1 MSCRSVRVYY
11 ACKHSIRQLNIIFRY
26 TYNNQ
31 PDKAIEYNLR
41 LRRPN
46 AFELIQEYN
55 MFDAVKDK
63 AVLLMEFDQHLLE
76 KEENKNKPS
85 KMPAVQLLVKN
96 TDAIPVSDLLLII
109 HRITS
114 SNLLHFSLKR

>member
-1 MSCRSVRVYY
+1 MTNNNNNYY
-11 ACKHSIRQLNIIFRY
+11 CRY
-26 TYNNQ
+26 TFNNQ

-76 KEENKNKPS
+76 KEGDEAKKS
-85 KMPAVQLLVKN
+85 TKSTKMPAVQLLVKN
-96 TDAIPVSDLLLII
+96 TDAIPVSICV
-109 HRITS
+109 
-114 SNLLHFSLKR
+114 

>member
-1 MSCRSVRVYY
+1 MSS
-11 ACKHSIRQLNIIFRY
+11 SLLTLPIRY

-46 AFELIQEYN
+46 AFQLIQEYN

-63 AVLLMEFDQHLLE
+63 AVLLLEFDQHLLRSAE
-76 KEENKNKPS
+76 NENKKPS
-85 KMPAVQLLVKN
+85 QMPAVQMLVKN
-96 TDAIPVSDLLLII
+96 TDAIQVRQILL
-109 HRITS
+109 
-114 SNLLHFSLKR
+114 FCSLGMLFAYTTPYVAQQGCTAVAIA

>member
-1 MSCRSVRVYY
+1 MHDTH
-11 ACKHSIRQLNIIFRY
+11 KHTTHLYDRY

-76 KEENKNKPS
+76 KEGETKSKPS

-96 TDAIPVSDLLLII
+96 TDAIPVSFVCYRKGYIDN
-109 HRITS
+109 S
-114 SNLLHFSLKR
+114 SCYHSSLKK

>member
-1 MSCRSVRVYY
+1 MNSL
-11 ACKHSIRQLNIIFRY
+11 HRY
-26 TYNNQ
+26 TYNSQ
-31 PDKAIEYNLR
+31 PDKAIEYYLR

-63 AVLLMEFDQHLLE
+63 AVLLMEFDQHLIE
-76 KEENKNKPS
+76 KEESQTKPT

-96 TDAIPVSDLLLII
+96 TDAIPVSLLL
-109 HRITS
+109 
-114 SNLLHFSLKR
+114 FSKIYSHLM

>member
-1 MSCRSVRVYY
+1 MDL
-11 ACKHSIRQLNIIFRY
+11 HTNITTHLHYRY
-26 TYNNQ
+26 TYNSQ

-76 KEENKNKPS
+76 KEGETKSKPS

-96 TDAIPVSDLLLII
+96 TDAIPVSLFGCKKRGGGIQKAHHSAI
-109 HRITS
+109 PARKS
-114 SNLLHFSLKR
+114 S

>member
-1 MSCRSVRVYY
+1 M
-11 ACKHSIRQLNIIFRY
+11 FRY

-63 AVLLMEFDQHLLE
+63 AVLLMEFDQHLIESEE
-76 KEENKNKPS
+76 KQGNTPQKATQ
-85 KMPAVQLLVKN
+85 MPAVQMLVKN
-96 TDAIPVSDLLLII
+96 TEAIPV
-109 HRITS
+109 
-114 SNLLHFSLKR
+114 NG

>member
-1 MSCRSVRVYY
+1 MIHTHVQTHLY
-11 ACKHSIRQLNIIFRY
+11 ARY

-76 KEENKNKPS
+76 KEGETNSKPT

-96 TDAIPVSDLLLII
+96 TDAIPVSLFVCQEG
-109 HRITS
+109 RAGNS
-114 SNLLHFSLKR
+114 S

>member
-1 MSCRSVRVYY
+1 MSCRSVRAYDALSTQTY
-11 ACKHSIRQLNIIFRY
+11 THFYFRY

-76 KEENKNKPS
+76 KEGETKSKPS

-96 TDAIPVSDLLLII
+96 TDAIPVSLSVSA
-109 HRITS
+109 RA
-114 SNLLHFSLKR
+114 

>member
-1 MSCRSVRVYY
+1 M
-11 ACKHSIRQLNIIFRY
+11 LFFRY
-26 TYNNQ
+26 TYNSQ

-63 AVLLMEFDQHLLE
+63 AVLLMEFDQYLLQ
-76 KEENKNKPS
+76 KEENKATKPS
-85 KMPAVQLLVKN
+85 QMPAVQLLVKN
-96 TDAIPVSDLLLII
+96 TDAIPVRTQNAYTHTLCIFCTKHHI
-109 HRITS
+109 HPLS
-114 SNLLHFSLKR
+114 LHFEILF